1 VETKDKA
8 ASDAVKDATQTGPS
22 DRPSVIIVE
31 VLGYGGGSNEDR
43 QRDDEN
49 RRKPNEQRS
58 YNMNSVI
65 QLVGNGALNDTQK
78 QALTEEEKL
87 KLAGR

>member
-1 VETKDKA
+1 
-8 ASDAVKDATQTGPS
+8 
-22 DRPSVIIVE
+22 
-31 VLGYGGGSNEDR
+31 
-43 QRDDEN
+43 
-49 RRKPNEQRS
+49 
-58 YNMNSVI
+58 MNSVI